1 MFLAKAK
8 GAEDGEGEAL
18 VLVKSLQTRD
28 EQLQLDFRREAEMF
42 GKLNH
47 ANVVRLLGLCRE
59 AEPHY
64 MVLEYVDLVRTL
76 PAAEQGDDS
85 SGRGAC
91 KCADTRDLCCRMA
104 VNAMGCE
111 ECGVG
116 RREINLGH
124 EKPGDFRPASPNF
137 SQLRPRKK
145 ILACPT
151 RQGPGEQGGTMDQEM
166 RICGPATPRHC
177 RDQ

>member
-8 GAEDGEGEAL
+8 GTEDGEGEAL

-64 MVLEYVDLVRTL
+64 MVLEYVDLVRAL
-76 PAAEQGDDS
+76 PAVKQGRDS
-85 SGRGAC
+85 RGCGAC
-91 KCADTRDLCCRMA
+91 KCDSRLASNTGQSKCKTTRLS
-104 VNAMGCE
+104 
-111 ECGVG
+111 
-116 RREINLGH
+116 LLL
-124 EKPGDFRPASPNF
+124 FPAS
-137 SQLRPRKK
+137 
-145 ILACPT
+145 
-151 RQGPGEQGGTMDQEM
+151 GGVSRGRGVSCKTWK
-166 RICGPATPRHC
+166 
-177 RDQ
+177 

>member
-1 MFLAKAK
+1 MQRALQPWNVRHTCCPNAHRLPLCFPTLAGRGEFGEVFLAKAK
-8 GAEDGEGEAL
+8 GTEDGEGEAL

-64 MVLEYVDLVRTL
+64 MVLEYVDLVRAL
-76 PAAEQGDDS
+76 PARKQGCDS

-91 KCADTRDLCCRMA
+91 KCG
-104 VNAMGCE
+104 NG
-111 ECGVG
+111 
-116 RREINLGH
+116 
-124 EKPGDFRPASPNF
+124 
-137 SQLRPRKK
+137 
-145 ILACPT
+145 LAA
-151 RQGPGEQGGTMDQEM
+151 QGS
-166 RICGPATPRHC
+166 
-177 RDQ
+177 